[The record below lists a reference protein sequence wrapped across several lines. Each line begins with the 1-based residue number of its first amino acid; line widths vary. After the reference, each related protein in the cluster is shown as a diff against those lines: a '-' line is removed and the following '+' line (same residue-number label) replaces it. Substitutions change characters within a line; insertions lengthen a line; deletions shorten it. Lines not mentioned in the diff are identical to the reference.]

1 MTEQSPISEPPL
13 QHTVSVTTNAV
24 IFALLMLLLVLT
36 VWAAFHDLGAF
47 NTPIA
52 LLIATTKTVLI
63 MLYFMH
69 IRFSNRLVWI
79 FAGAAFLWL
88 GILMALS
95 LSDYLTRGW
104 LGIYG
109 K

>member
-1 MTEQSPISEPPL
+1 MSVHQATERRPTE
-13 QHTVSVTTNAV
+13 HTVSIPTNV
-24 IFALLMLLLVLT
+24 VVFALLMLLLVLT
-36 VWAAFHDLGAF
+36 IWAAFHDLGSF

-52 LLIATTKTVLI
+52 LLIAVCKTALI

-69 IRFSNRLVWI
+69 VRFSNRLVWI

-104 LGIYG
+104 LGLAG